1 MNQNSV
7 FIGWVKLWLQKLYGV
22 YEKSITHKILNKIY
36 LFFSNAWASSFII
49 GILGKSCGKGKGLF
63 WNVFTWLFSLPQKIG
78 RVLRVEK
85 LVRESKIV
93 RSAYGFLTGVLALNT
108 RMLALLLLGFGIG
121 GSVSGLVIQKE
132 FSLWLLL
139 PLLAGVILRFF
150 NYDITD
156 SAKHSKIIGFLLD
169 SFALDFSFQAPQKAG
184 GLFLG
189 AMVGFLG
196 GILSGI
202 HILLGI
208 AAIFAVCGCLAV
220 VYRPFFGTVLCI
232 ILAPFVP
239 TMVLAA
245 LVIFTFF
252 SLVLYSMTHGDF
264 KWRLDWTGVA
274 IIGFLLITWLSVFS
288 SYHRSNSIMV
298 GAITS
303 VFVFFYF
310 CVINTVTK
318 TKKASILFKLFVIS
332 GCIVAIYGI
341 LQYVMGWGTN
351 VVNAWLD
358 EEMFEDTKF
367 RVYSTL
373 ENPNVLGEYL
383 LLIAF
388 VCGGLICAV
397 KKEWQKIVYTG
408 ILAAVMVCLVLT
420 QSRGCWLGFMVGF
433 AMFITFT
440 NGRLWGFLPLCLAAL
455 PFVLPQSIIDRFA
468 SIGNLEDSSSSYRV
482 FIWLGTLQMLKDFW
496 ISGVGMGEQAY
507 NSVYPFYSYN
517 AIVAPHSHNL
527 YLQLLVH
534 SGIPALILFI
544 GIVWITARLLV
555 MNYRANGKRSETG
568 FLSAAIGCGIAAF
581 LFQGIFDYVF
591 YNYRVMMIFWAVMGM
606 AVSLYHTGKENSCD

>member
-7 FIGWVKLWLQKLYGV
+7 FIGWIKLWLNKLYGV
-22 YEKSITHKILNKIY
+22 YEKSITHKILNRIY
-36 LFFSNAWASSFII
+36 LFFSNAWATSLLI
-49 GILGKSCGKGKGLF
+49 GFLGKSCGKGKGLL
-63 WNVFTWLFSLPQKIG
+63 WNGYAWLFSLPRKIG
-78 RVLRVEK
+78 TFLPIEK
-85 LVRESKIV
+85 LVRGSGIA
-93 RSAYGFLTGVLALNT
+93 RSAYGFLTGILALNT
-108 RMLALLLLGFGIG
+108 RMLAVLLLGFGIG
-121 GSVSGLVIQKE
+121 GSVSGWIINQD

-139 PLLAGVILRFF
+139 PLLGGVLLSLID
-150 NYDITD
+150 YDLTD
-156 SAKHSKIIGFLLD
+156 SVKKSKITGFVLD
-169 SFALDFSFQAPQKAG
+169 SFALDFSFQTPRKTG
-184 GLFLG
+184 GLLFG
-189 AMVGFLG
+189 AMVGLLG
-196 GILSGI
+196 GLLSGI
-202 HILLGI
+202 HVLLGI
-208 AAIFAVCGCLAV
+208 AAVIAVGGCLAV
-220 VYRPFFGTVLCI
+220 LYRPFVGTVFCI
-232 ILAPFVP
+232 MLAPFVP

-245 LVIFTFF
+245 LVLFTAF
-252 SLVLYSMTHGDF
+252 SLVLYSMTHADF
-264 KWRLDWTGVA
+264 KWRLDWTGAA

-288 SYHRSNSIMV
+288 SYHRLNSAMV

-303 VFVFFYF
+303 LFVLFYF
-310 CVINTVTK
+310 CVVNTAT
-318 TKKASILFKLFVIS
+318 TKKQVSLLLKLFVIS
-332 GCIVAIYGI
+332 GCMVAVYGI

-358 EEMFEDTKF
+358 EEMFEDTKL

-383 LLIAF
+383 LLIGF
-388 VCGGLICAV
+388 VCGGLICTV

-408 ILAAVMVCLVLT
+408 VLAAVMVCLILT

-482 FIWLGTLQMLKDFW
+482 FIWLGTLNMLKDFW

-544 GIVWITARLLV
+544 GIVWITARLLT
-555 MNYRANGKRSETG
+555 MNYRTNGKRSEWG
-568 FLSAAIGCGIAAF
+568 FLSAAIGCAIAAF

-591 YNYRVMMIFWAVMGM
+591 YNYRVMMIFWSVIGM
-606 AVSLYHTGKENSCD
+606 AVSLYHTGKENACD

>member
-7 FIGWVKLWLQKLYGV
+7 FIGWIKLMIKKLYGV
-22 YEKSITHKILNKIY
+22 YEKSITHKILNRIY
-36 LFFSNAWASSFII
+36 LFFSNAWASSII
-49 GILGKSCGKGKGLF
+49 IEMLGKSCGKGKGLF
-63 WNVFTWLFSLPQKIG
+63 WHVFAWLFSLPQTIG
-78 RVLRVEK
+78 RVLRIEK
-85 LVRESKIV
+85 LVRGSRIACG
-93 RSAYGFLTGVLALNT
+93 AYRFLTGVLSLNT
-108 RMLALLLLGFGIG
+108 RMLAVLLFGFCIG
-121 GSVSGLVIQKE
+121 GSVSGLVIHKE

-139 PLLAGVILRFF
+139 PLLAGVLLRFF
-150 NYDITD
+150 DYDIIEHV
-156 SAKHSKIIGFLLD
+156 KKSKIISFVLD
-169 SFALDFSFQAPQKAG
+169 SFALEFSFQAPKTSAG
-184 GLFLG
+184 LLCG
-189 AMVGFLG
+189 ALVGFLG
-196 GILSGI
+196 GLLSGI

-208 AAIFAVCGCLAV
+208 AVIFVICGCLAV
-220 VYRPFFGTVLCI
+220 VYRPFLGTVLCI
-232 ILAPFVP
+232 MLAPFVP
-239 TMVLAA
+239 TMVLVA
-245 LVIFTFF
+245 LVVFTAF
-252 SLVLYSMTHGDF
+252 SLVLYSMTHADF

-274 IIGFLLITWLSVFS
+274 ILAFLLITWLSVLS
-288 SYHRSNSIMV
+288 SYHRLNSTMV

-303 VFVFFYF
+303 LFVLFYF
-310 CVINTVTK
+310 CVINTATTK
-318 TKKASILFKLFVIS
+318 NKTTLLLKLFVIS

-383 LLIAF
+383 LLIGF
-388 VCGGLICAV
+388 ICGGFICSV
-397 KKEWQKIVYTG
+397 KKEWQKIVYTC
-408 ILAAVMVCLVLT
+408 ILAVVMVCLILT

-440 NGRLWGFLPLCLAAL
+440 NGRLWGFLPLCLAVL
-455 PFVLPQSIIDRFA
+455 PFVLPQSIINRFL

-534 SGIPALILFI
+534 SGISALIMFI

-555 MNYRANGKRSETG
+555 MNYRTNGKRSEMG

-591 YNYRVMMIFWAVMGM
+591 YNYRVMMIFWAVIGM